1 VKPPPFAYA
10 RARSVDEALDLL
22 AEAGDDAKPLAGGQS
37 LMPLLA
43 YRLLRPTHLVDLG
56 GIAGLDAVERRA
68 GEVEL
73 GALVRHVELER
84 AGLGLLSEAA
94 GLIGHLPIRMRGTLG
109 GSLAHADPS
118 AELPVAALASG
129 AQIVLRSRR
138 GDRLVGAD
146 AFFVGPFTTAIEPDE
161 LLVAVRVPA
170 APPGARTAFEELAI
184 RSGDFALASV
194 AVAVGEAH
202 VRIVLGG
209 VAPAPVR
216 AGAAEAVVKDGGL
229 EDDAIAAA
237 AAAAARECDP
247 PDDPLVGRAYRR
259 ELAAVLVA
267 RALRRCRGTEAE

>member
-1 VKPPPFAYA
+1 MKPPPFAYA
-10 RARSVDEALDLL
+10 RASSLEEALDLL

-37 LMPLLA
+37 LMPLLV

-56 GIAGLDAVERRA
+56 GIGGLDEIAQRA
-68 GEVEL
+68 GAVQL

-94 GLIGHLPIRMRGTLG
+94 GLIGHLPIRTRGTLG

-118 AELPVAALASG
+118 AELPVAALASD
-129 AQIVLRSRR
+129 AELVLRSRR
-138 GDRLVGAD
+138 GERVVDAE
-146 AFFVGPFTTAIEPDE
+146 AFFVGPFTTAIEPGE

-184 RSGDFALASV
+184 RTGDFALASV
-194 AVAVGEAH
+194 AAVVGGTH

-209 VAPAPVR
+209 VAPAPLR
-216 AGAAEAVVKDGGL
+216 ARAAEAVVGDAGL
-229 EDDAIAAA
+229 GDDAIAAA

-247 PDDPLVGRAYRR
+247 PDDPRVGSVYRR

-267 RALRRCRGTEAE
+267 RALRRCRENGAE